1 MRVRQVP
8 GPSDPVIRRL
18 RADAARNHAA
28 IIAAARTALEADGP
42 DVALEEVAR
51 RAGVAPSTL
60 YRRFAGR
67 DDLVAAVLED
77 YVAESVEPLLARAA
91 AVDDPWAA
99 LTGVLEGLVDGVTR
113 HRGLL
118 SAARAVG
125 AFTPELA
132 QRTLVPLGDLLR
144 RGQAAGAVRGDL
156 VPEDL
161 LAVVQMAVATA
172 EGREDGAQQWPR
184 YLGLVLDG
192 MRPRPA

>member
-1 MRVRQVP
+1 MSA
-8 GPSDPVIRRL
+8 PSDPAVRPPDRPL

-28 IIAAARTALEADGP
+28 ILAAARAALEADGP

-67 DDLVAAVLED
+67 DELVAAVLD
-77 YVAESVEPLLARAA
+77 AYVAESVEPLLARAA

-99 LTGVLEGLVDGVTR
+99 LAGVLEGLVDGVTR

-118 SAARAVG
+118 AAAKAVG

-132 QRTLVPLGDLLR
+132 ARTLAPLGDLLR
-144 RGQAAGAVRGDL
+144 RGQAAGAVRADL
-156 VPEDL
+156 EPEDL
-161 LAVVQMAVATA
+161 LVVVHMAVVTA
-172 EGREDGAQQWPR
+172 ERDARRWPR
-184 YLGLVLDG
+184 YLGLLLDG
-192 MRPRPA
+192 MATRRP